1 MSDAR
6 LLERE
11 GLAALILRLRGDG
24 LQDNSLLTAV
34 EETPRTLF
42 TPPAFSDAAYSS
54 RLVPLDCGAFMEGAD
69 LAVQMLYLL
78 MVRPGQRVLE
88 IGTGSGFTAAVMAR
102 IAERVF
108 TLDRYKTLV
117 SLAKQRF
124 ERLELRN
131 IAVRQ
136 ADGSQG
142 LRGEGTFDRI
152 LATAAFQSPP
162 RFFVEQLVA
171 GGVLVAPV
179 IGEGGECMLMRM
191 TKVGSRFEREE
202 LFPVPFEPLVPG
214 RAMAL

>member
-6 LLERE
+6 IAERE

-24 LQDNSLLTAV
+24 LQDNALLTAV

-54 RLVPLDCGAFMEGAD
+54 RLVPLECGAFMEGAD
-69 LAVQMLYLL
+69 LAVQMIYLL

-117 SLAKQRF
+117 SLARQRF
-124 ERLELRN
+124 DRLELKN
-131 IAVRQ
+131 IAARH

-142 LRGEGTFDRI
+142 LKGEGTFDRI
-152 LATAAFQSPP
+152 LVTGAFDSPP

-171 GGVLVAPV
+171 GGILIAPV
-179 IGEGGECMLMRM
+179 VGEDGVCMLTRM
-191 TKVGSRFEREE
+191 TRIGSRFEREE

>member
-6 LLERE
+6 QMERE

-24 LQDNSLLTAV
+24 LQDNGLLAAV

-42 TPPAFSDAAYSS
+42 TPSAFSDAAYSP
-54 RLVPLDCGAFMEGAD
+54 RLVPIDCGAFMEGAD

-108 TLDRYKTLV
+108 TVDRYKTLV
-117 SLAKQRF
+117 SLARQRF
-124 ERLELRN
+124 DRLELKN
-131 IAVRQ
+131 IAVRH

-142 LRGEGTFDRI
+142 LKGEGTFDRI
-152 LATAAFQSPP
+152 LVTGAFQSLP

-171 GGVLVAPV
+171 GGVLIAPV
-179 IGEGGECMLMRM
+179 IGEDGTCMLMRM

-202 LFPVPFEPLVPG
+202 LFPVPFALLTPG